1 MDSFFLQEETE
12 EEKKNL
18 DQSRASKTNVVE
30 DVCMVQMSHG
40 ILSLT

>member
-12 EEKKNL
+12 EEKNL